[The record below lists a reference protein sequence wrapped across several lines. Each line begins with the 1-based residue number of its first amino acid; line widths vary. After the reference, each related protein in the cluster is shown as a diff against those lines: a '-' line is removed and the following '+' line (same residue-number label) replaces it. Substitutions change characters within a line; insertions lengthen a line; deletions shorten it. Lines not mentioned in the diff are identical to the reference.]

1 MVSEI
6 ITFILGF
13 MIEFTVALIDMF
25 GKHNYS
31 LQIKS
36 QVIRS
41 PYIHEKT
48 AVAAMIR
55 RLEERAGALEGD
67 LTAIDG
73 RERDGVPD
81 GVHEGREPRGGL
93 ADARVVEAHEAA
105 AARRVAGVLPSP
117 LLAVPVLVLV
127 PVPRRPPAAAA
138 VGVVIVVAA
147 PVLLLDGCLVE
158 LLLQPRQHPAPHA
171 GARDEAAHAARLVGQ
186 VELRPAE
193 HLGARRL
200 VRSQDQ
206 GSRHH

>member
-1 MVSEI
+1 LVNT
-6 ITFILGF
+6 ITRYQLNHKL
-13 MIEFTVALIDMF
+13 FT
-25 GKHNYS
+25 
-31 LQIKS
+31 
-36 QVIRS
+36 
-41 PYIHEKT
+41 IHEKT
-48 AVAAMIR
+48 AAAAATIR

-67 LTAIDG
+67 LAALDG

-105 AARRVAGVLPSP
+105 AARRVAGVLPSH
-117 LLAVPVLVLV
+117 LLAVAVLVLV

-147 PVLLLDGCLVE
+147 PVLLLDGGLVE
-158 LLLQPRQHPAPHA
+158 LLLLQPRQHPAPHA
-171 GARDEAAHAARLVGQ
+171 GARDEVAHAARLVGQ

-206 GSRHH
+206 GSRHHES

>member
-1 MVSEI
+1 LVNT
-6 ITFILGF
+6 ITRYQLNHKL
-13 MIEFTVALIDMF
+13 FT
-25 GKHNYS
+25 
-31 LQIKS
+31 
-36 QVIRS
+36 
-41 PYIHEKT
+41 IHEKT
-48 AVAAMIR
+48 AAAAATIR

-67 LTAIDG
+67 LAAIDG

-105 AARRVAGVLPSP
+105 AARRVAGVLPCP

-127 PVPRRPPAAAA
+127 PVPRRPPPAAAA

-147 PVLLLDGCLVE
+147 PVLLLDGGLVE

-171 GARDEAAHAARLVGQ
+171 AARDEVAHAARLVGQ